1 MNTPVP
7 PPVPPPGPPPAAELA
22 MLEYELA
29 QLDARRSQL
38 LMRRAWLLAAVQ
50 RPVAARAHATAS
62 EGAPRG
68 GAPAP
73 ETSRHGAQNALLV
86 LGGVLLAVAAIAFT
100 LVSWGSMGIGGRG
113 AVLASVTAGA
123 LLAPVALLRRGLVST
138 AESVAALAL
147 VLTVLDAYA
156 LRQVALADGSGTAYA
171 AWAAAV
177 LAALWAG
184 YGRWLTA
191 LRLPL
196 PLAVAC
202 AQLPLGLWAVTA
214 SSGVLPLGWALV
226 ATAAFDAAV
235 AVVVT
240 RPAVRVTA
248 AVGAGVAGGWAGA
261 LGALE
266 SAAAGSA
273 ASALLSGVLLAA
285 VAAVALGWAWRTP
298 RGALPLATAA
308 GLFLVAGAG
317 GVLREVFPAGW
328 AVPAYLLAAIALLT
342 AAGAALP
349 RQLARGL
356 ALASAAVHAGAVLV
370 TLPLLLLVVGGPAE
384 TVADGVWRGAPA
396 DAHAALGTDL
406 SPVDF
411 APAPVVLL
419 LTALALVVSSAWPRL
434 REALRPTEQASPVPD
449 ARRTELARGLCV
461 ALAWAALLTVPVALE
476 WAYAVAVAYGLVL
489 TLAALALSTLRS
501 ATAAP
506 VALGCALVG
515 AGSLGA
521 LALATRPA
529 TFAVLGVLLAALV
542 CAAVVTRAGDG
553 VRTTLAVAATLLGGW
568 LVLAIAR
575 AAELPWH
582 GAGLALLVVP
592 AAACL
597 IAARTDRRPAPDTP
611 PDTSP
616 DPSPDEAS
624 SAAVR
629 PLTGP
634 LTLALEV
641 AATAVATAAVLLAV
655 GQLPTLSLAL
665 ALTGVIAAGTAVRPR
680 RRAVAGTAAVALF
693 VLAAWVR
700 LAASDVTLPE
710 AYTLPVTVPALV
722 VGVLRRRRDP
732 QAPSWTAYGPGLA
745 VTLLPSLSA
754 AWGDPHWLRPLLL
767 GLAALVVTLVGARL
781 RLQAPLVLGGTV
793 LALVAL
799 HELAPYVAQVVGAL
813 PRWLPPAVAGLLL
826 LTVGATYEQRL
837 RDARRLRESLGRMG

>member
-1 MNTPVP
+1 MNASVP
-7 PPVPPPGPPPAAELA
+7 PPPPSAPPPDVELA
-22 MLEYELA
+22 MLNNELA

-38 LMRRAWLLAAVQ
+38 LVRRAWLLSAMQ
-50 RPVAARAHATAS
+50 RPLLSTAPRAYATAV
-62 EGAPRG
+62 GVPRTG
-68 GAPAP
+68 VPGP
-73 ETSRHGAQNALLV
+73 ETSRRGAQNVLLV

-113 AVLASVTAGA
+113 AVLASITAGA
-123 LLAPVALLRRGLVST
+123 LLAPVALLRRGLAST

-156 LRQVALADGSGTAYA
+156 LRQVALSDASGTAYA

-184 YGRWLTA
+184 YGRWLSA

-202 AQLPLGLWAVTA
+202 AQLPLGLWAVTV

-226 ATAAFDAAV
+226 ATAACDVALAV
-235 AVVVT
+235 TVA

-248 AVGAGVAGGWAGA
+248 TVGAVVAGGWAGA

-273 ASALLSGVLLAA
+273 ASALPGGVLLAA

-298 RGALPLATAA
+298 ESAVPLAAAAGFALTAA
-308 GLFLVAGAG
+308 AG

-328 AVPAYLLAAIALLT
+328 AVPAYLLAAIGVLAVPVAT
-342 AAGAALP
+342 GAGLP

-356 ALASAAVHAGAVLV
+356 ALASAVVHTGAALA
-370 TLPLLLLVVGGPAE
+370 TLPLLAIVLGGPAG
-384 TVADGVWRGAPA
+384 TVADGVWQGAPS
-396 DAHAALGTDL
+396 DVHAALGSGPL
-406 SPVDF
+406 PVGF

-419 LTALALVVSSAWPRL
+419 LAALAPVAWLAWPRL
-434 REALRPTEQASPVPD
+434 RDAHRSPGTAPGPALADGQ
-449 ARRTELARGLCV
+449 RTEFARGLSV
-461 ALAWAALLTVPVALE
+461 ALVWAALLTVPVALG
-476 WAYAVAVAYGLVL
+476 WAYAVTVAYGLVL
-489 TLAALALSTLRS
+489 TLAVLALSTRRS
-501 ATAAP
+501 ATLAP

-529 TFAVLGVLLAALV
+529 TFTVLGVLLAALTG
-542 CAAVVTRAGDG
+542 ATVVTRAGNA
-553 VRTTLAVAATLLGGW
+553 VRAALAVAATLFGGW
-568 LVLAIAR
+568 LVLALAR

-582 GAGLALLVVP
+582 AAGLTLLAVP
-592 AAACL
+592 AVACL
-597 IAARTDRRPAPDTP
+597 IAARTARQPAP
-611 PDTSP
+611 
-616 DPSPDEAS
+616 EAS
-624 SAAVR
+624 PARPPGAAVR
-629 PLTGP
+629 PLTDP
-634 LTLALEV
+634 LTLALEATAILV
-641 AATAVATAAVLLAV
+641 AAVAVLLTLDR
-655 GQLPTLSLAL
+655 LPTLSLAL
-665 ALTGVIAAGTAVRPR
+665 ALTGVIAAGTAIRPQR
-680 RRAVAGTAAVALF
+680 RLVAGTAAVALF
-693 VLAAWVR
+693 VLASWAR
-700 LAASDVTLPE
+700 LAASEVTLPE

-722 VGVLRRRRDP
+722 VGVLLRRRDP

-745 VTLLPSLSA
+745 VTLLPSLFA
-754 AWGDPHWLRPLLL
+754 AWGDSHWLRPLLL